1 MRPRGNGE
9 IAILNFGRVLVRV
22 LRVVRRKKTKAMIRW
37 VVGIFLTCLC
47 IMFVYKNIPVSRNI
61 SGEWSERRTRE
72 IGYVTTFYNLE
83 SLRSLQCRRTHNFPP
98 TWTTISRRND
108 KGNRVFCERCVGNT
122 HACTYIHGW
131 FIRFVLGTNGS
142 AAGTSNFRLA
152 SEIYTPSSGE
162 ELN

>member
-22 LRVVRRKKTKAMIRW
+22 LRVVRKRKTKAMIRW
-37 VVGIFLTCLC
+37 VVGIFLTCLY

-131 FIRFVLGTNGS
+131 FIRFVLLLGRM
-142 AAGTSNFRLA
+142 AAQLVRVTSDWRVKSTLQAVEKN
-152 SEIYTPSSGE
+152 
-162 ELN
+162 